1 MLNATDPSCPPDS
14 RDRSSTHHGLLRGT
28 QAGDGHGWRGAQ
40 AGVIGGPW
48 RSPPAGQ
55 CPPHP
60 PRHCWEA
67 RRLLPS
73 SHASQRQIRPPR
85 PVSQTRLPEA
95 DAGME
100 SPCARDESAK
110 RLEEKPKTGHE
121 AAHEEEGETRS
132 RAASS
137 GLAPQDLRRP
147 LGLRA
152 RDLGLP
158 GPTRPRPVSWG
169 PDTGERDAKSQAAQ
183 ARGKLKSNSSSY
195 GQLGT

>member
-1 MLNATDPSCPPDS
+1 MPRTPPAHLTPETDRP
-14 RDRSSTHHGLLRGT
+14 RTMGSSE
-28 QAGDGHGWRGAQ
+28 GHRQGMDTGGGEHRPGCL
-40 AGVIGGPW
+40 GGPW

-67 RRLLPS
+67 CRLLPS
-73 SHASQRQIRPPR
+73 SHASQRQIQPPR

-95 DAGME
+95 DARME

-137 GLAPQDLRRP
+137 GLAPRDLRRP

-183 ARGKLKSNSSSY
+183 ARGKLKSNSSSC